1 MTTNPP
7 ANDYRANVRRLAG
20 FVLAAILIGTAG
32 YFLLIAVAFPA
43 FSRTYLGKV
52 DWSLLEGFVS
62 VISLALVA
70 GSLAFALVEYTE
82 KENAKQREK
91 LIEAREKAKLSYDI
105 YQAIFE
111 RLTDPEQEAARRWIL
126 ANIPLKKDDEDLAA
140 WYQRVQA
147 KIMARP
153 EGRENELPEG
163 QRAVKLTLNCFD
175 YIGFIANHY
184 WDIDE
189 DSLDWISPPIAKVWK
204 RIGPYVTHVRTL
216 RKAKDYYLSAEA
228 MGKRCIEWRQRRG
241 FGEEEYAKETV

>member
-1 MTTNPP
+1 MTTRPP
-7 ANDYRANVRRLAG
+7 ANEYQANVRRLAG
-20 FVLAAILIGTAG
+20 YVLAAFLIGTAG
-32 YFLLIAVAFPA
+32 YLFLITVAFPA
-43 FSRTYLGKV
+43 FSRAYLGEV

-62 VISLALVA
+62 VISLALVS
-70 GSLAFALVEYTE
+70 GSLAFAFAEYTD

-91 LIEAREKAKLSYDI
+91 LVEAREKAKLSYDI

-111 RLTDPEQEAARRWIL
+111 KLTAPEQESARRWIL
-126 ANIPLKKDDEDLAA
+126 ANFPLKKDDEDIAA

-153 EGRENELPEG
+153 EGSDELPEG
-163 QRAVKLTLNCFD
+163 QKAVKMALNCFD

-204 RIGPYVTHVRTL
+204 RLGPYVAHVRTL

-228 MGKRCIEWRQRRG
+228 MGKRCIEWRQSRG
-241 FGEEEYAKETV
+241 FGEEEYARETL

>member
-1 MTTNPP
+1 MTTNRST
-7 ANDYRANVRRLAG
+7 NEYRANVRRLAV
-20 FVLAAILIGTAG
+20 FVTAAIIIGTAG

-43 FSRTYLGKV
+43 FSRAYLGTV
-52 DWSLLEGFVS
+52 DWSLLEGYVS

-70 GSLAFALVEYTE
+70 GSLAFAFAEYTD

-91 LIEAREKAKLSYDI
+91 LVEAREKAKLSYDI

-111 RLTDPEQEAARRWIL
+111 KLTAPEQEAARRWIL
-126 ANIPLKKDDEDLAA
+126 TNIPLKKDDEDIAA
-140 WYQRVQA
+140 WYQVVQA

-153 EGRENELPEG
+153 EGSDELPEG
-163 QRAVKLTLNCFD
+163 QKAVKLTLNCFD

-184 WDIDE
+184 WDIDD

-204 RIGPYVTHVRTL
+204 RIGPYVVHVRTL

-228 MGKRCIEWRQRRG
+228 MGSRCIQWRQRRG
-241 FGEEEYAKETV
+241 FGDEEYAKETL